1 MLLEGLLKSALTLKR
16 KVVSVAQ
23 AADIDVLKA
32 VVNAHKLELTDF
44 ILIGDQDAIQT
55 ILSDLNYDVY
65 HFTLIHE
72 LDARKTCQ
80 LAVQQISMGKADIL
94 MKGLVSTAD
103 LLRAVLDKEHG
114 LRTTKLISHVATFEV
129 EGYDRLLFVTDAA
142 MNISPDLKE
151 KVNII
156 QNSVEVARSLGVENP
171 RVVPVCPVEVVNP
184 AMQSTLDA
192 ASLSIMSS
200 RGQIEGC
207 IIDGPLAL
215 DNAISIEAAEHKG
228 IKSEVAGR
236 ADILLVPTIEVG
248 NVLYKSLVYFAKAKV
263 GSLVVGAKAPVI
275 LTSRADSDQAKLFS
289 IALAAHYAEFINV

>member
-1 MLLEGLLKSALTLKR
+1 MALEGLVKSASALKR

-23 AADIDVLKA
+23 AADLDVLKA
-32 VVNAHKLELTDF
+32 VVNAHRLGIADF
-44 ILIGDQDAIQT
+44 ILIGNQKNIQS
-55 ILSDLNYDVY
+55 ILSDLNYNED

-72 LDARKTCQ
+72 LEARKICH
-80 LAVQQISMGKADIL
+80 LAVEQIALGQADIL
-94 MKGLVSTAD
+94 MKGLVSTSD
-103 LLRAVLDKEHG
+103 LLKAVLDKEHG
-114 LRTTKLISHVATFEV
+114 LRTSKLISHVAVFEV

-151 KVNII
+151 KVSII
-156 QNSVEVARSLGVENP
+156 QNSVEVAHALGVENP
-171 RVVPVCPVEVVNP
+171 RVAPICPVEVVNP

-192 ASLSIMSS
+192 ASLTMMGS
-200 RGQIEGC
+200 RGQIKGC

-228 IKSEVAGR
+228 ISSEVAGR

-263 GSLVVGAKAPVI
+263 GALVIGAKAPII
-275 LTSRADSDQAKLFS
+275 LTSRADSDQAKLYS
-289 IALAAHYAEFINV
+289 IALAAHYATKD